1 MKGIYKFVSK
11 LLLLSIFINL
21 IIMQGGTLKAAEKSL
36 PSGLNYDEIS
46 EAIENYF
53 NEHEKT
59 NCGMNVIVYDRDE
72 VLYQNAF
79 GYMDKEQKIKSQMD
93 TVYDWGSI
101 SKLLIWVSVMQ
112 LYEDGLIDLNADIK
126 NYLPD
131 NFLKNL
137 SFDKPITMIDLM
149 NHKAG
154 FQDTYFIQTTKSS
167 EIGTLEEALSIR
179 QPKQI
184 YEPGE
189 HTAYSNWSA
198 ALAAYIVERASG
210 LDYVDYV
217 HKAIF
222 DPLNMEHTSISPTY
236 DDRPWMLDER
246 LKLKCYDAAGEAIIG
261 PSICYIHL
269 YPAGSAC
276 GTIADLKTFA
286 RALTP
291 DEAHPS
297 PLFKKQSTLD
307 EMYTATSFYGS
318 TNIPKNYHGF
328 FSSQYA
334 LETIGHGGNT
344 FGCSSMLQFDPI
356 SGIGM
361 LVMTNQAHES
371 TYNYDMY
378 ELVYGKFTDSKL
390 AQTKRTVP
398 KGLILNTRGI
408 IEGPLSFLGAL
419 GVSSYSEEDLE
430 TWWYEEDG
438 VVETQ
443 FSDFVV
449 STPKAICNVLC
460 MLFFIIAGVY
470 GLLKIFIGGVI
481 IDPIKKRK
489 GKIMVEPLRKYSY
502 LTSSMMALALINL
515 LVEFIRLSKGYRTG
529 DIGSAASYKVQSI
542 IFLVLIILLAATVFF
557 GYKNNYE
564 DALKDEK
571 RKFTMS
577 SLLAITQVLVMVSFD
592 MYKFWML

>member
-1 MKGIYKFVSK
+1 
-11 LLLLSIFINL
+11 
-21 IIMQGGTLKAAEKSL
+21 
-36 PSGLNYDEIS
+36 
-46 EAIENYF
+46 
-53 NEHEKT
+53 
-59 NCGMNVIVYDRDE
+59 
-72 VLYQNAF
+72 
-79 GYMDKEQKIKSQMD
+79 
-93 TVYDWGSI
+93 
-101 SKLLIWVSVMQ
+101 
-112 LYEDGLIDLNADIK
+112 
-126 NYLPD
+126 
-131 NFLKNL
+131 
-137 SFDKPITMIDLM
+137 
-149 NHKAG
+149 
-154 FQDTYFIQTTKSS
+154 
-167 EIGTLEEALSIR
+167 
-179 QPKQI
+179 
-184 YEPGE
+184 
-189 HTAYSNWSA
+189 
-198 ALAAYIVERASG
+198 
-210 LDYVDYV
+210 
-217 HKAIF
+217 
-222 DPLNMEHTSISPTY
+222 
-236 DDRPWMLDER
+236 
-246 LKLKCYDAAGEAIIG
+246 
-261 PSICYIHL
+261 
-269 YPAGSAC
+269 
-276 GTIADLKTFA
+276 
-286 RALTP
+286 
-291 DEAHPS
+291 
-297 PLFKKQSTLD
+297 
-307 EMYTATSFYGS
+307 
-318 TNIPKNYHGF
+318 
-328 FSSQYA
+328 
-334 LETIGHGGNT
+334 
-344 FGCSSMLQFDPI
+344 
-356 SGIGM
+356 
-361 LVMTNQAHES
+361 
-371 TYNYDMY
+371 MY

-489 GKIMVEPLRKYSY
+489 GKIMFEPLRKYSY